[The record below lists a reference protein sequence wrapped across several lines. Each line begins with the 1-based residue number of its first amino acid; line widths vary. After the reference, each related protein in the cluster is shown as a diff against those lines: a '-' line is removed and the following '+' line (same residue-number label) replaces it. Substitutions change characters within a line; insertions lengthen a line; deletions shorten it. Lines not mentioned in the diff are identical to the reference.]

1 MWENNLSSTII
12 KDLKKATSYSQA
24 FLYFYFNFPDTSKQS
39 HKGIICSFI
48 DQLLYKQRGTW
59 EELNLLFDSGKE
71 GHEQLTTESLCTT
84 LLDMIQKLGQVW
96 IVLDT
101 LDECDIRKRTE
112 ELLPWIK
119 DLVSKQTNVHVL
131 VTSRPEQE
139 IEAPIK
145 E

>member
-1 MWENNLSSTII
+1 M
-12 KDLKKATSYSQA
+12 
-24 FLYFYFNFPDTSKQS
+24 
-39 HKGIICSFI
+39 
-48 DQLLYKQRGTW
+48 
-59 EELNLLFDSGKE
+59 LFDSGKE